1 MDRNV
6 NVDSHAWIDPVKL
19 KRLSDIRRRELRQ
32 AAFAVLEREGIAGAT
47 LEKVAAQAG
56 ASKGIVLHY
65 FRNKQELFEHA
76 MREANAVLCNAVVA
90 RLRRARTPM
99 ERLDAVIEGNFEEHL
114 FQPPLCHAWLSLCA
128 EVPRDEKLARIQKVI
143 HARMRSNL
151 LSGLHGLAS
160 PRVADDI
167 ALGVTALIDGL
178 WLRLGLQPGSVSR
191 EQAILQVKN
200 YVAGQLATREP
211 VTVGG

>member
-1 MDRNV
+1 MSRWIRE
-6 NVDSHAWIDPVKL
+6 AWNNPVKL
-19 KRLSDIRRRELRQ
+19 KRLGDIRRKELRQ

-47 LEKVAAQAG
+47 LEKVAAHAG

-90 RLRRARTPM
+90 RLRRARTSM

-114 FQPPLCHAWLSLCA
+114 FLPPLCHAWLSLCA

-143 HARMRSNL
+143 HGRMRSNL
-151 LSGLHGLAS
+151 LSGLRGLAS
-160 PRVADDI
+160 PNEADDI

-191 EQAILQVKN
+191 EQAIRQVKG
-200 YVAGQLATREP
+200 YVAARLATQERS
-211 VTVGG
+211 TASA

>member
-1 MDRNV
+1 M
-6 NVDSHAWIDPVKL
+6 KL
-19 KRLSDIRRRELRQ
+19 KRLGDIRRKELRQ

-47 LEKVAAQAG
+47 LEKVAAHAG

-76 MREANAVLCNAVVA
+76 MREANAVLCNAVVT
-90 RLRRARTPM
+90 RLRQARTPI

-114 FQPPLCHAWLSLCA
+114 FLPPLCHAWLSLCA

-143 HARMRSNL
+143 HGRMRSNL
-151 LSGLHGLAS
+151 LSGLRGLTS
-160 PRVADDI
+160 SGDADDI

-191 EQAILQVKN
+191 EQAIRQVKG
-200 YVAGQLATREP
+200 YVSARLASQKGLAAGA
-211 VTVGG
+211 

>member
-1 MDRNV
+1 MSTWIR
-6 NVDSHAWIDPVKL
+6 HAWIEPVKL
-19 KRLSDIRRRELRQ
+19 KRLGDIRRKELRQ

-76 MREANAVLCNAVVA
+76 MREANAVLRDAVVA
-90 RLRRARTPM
+90 RLRLARTPM

-114 FQPPLCHAWLSLCA
+114 FRPPLCHAWLSLCA
-128 EVPRDEKLARIQKVI
+128 EVPRDEKLARIQKAL

-151 LSGLHGLAS
+151 LSGLNGLAS
-160 PRVADDI
+160 ETDANDI

-178 WLRLGLQPGSVSR
+178 WLRLGLEPGSVSR
-191 EQAILQVKN
+191 EQAIRQVKDF
-200 YVAGQLATREP
+200 VSARLAMGRPTTAGS
-211 VTVGG
+211 

>member
-1 MDRNV
+1 M
-6 NVDSHAWIDPVKL
+6 DSHAWINPVKL
-19 KRLSDIRRRELRQ
+19 KRLSDIRRKELRQ

-90 RLRRARTPM
+90 RLRQARTPM

-160 PRVADDI
+160 PRDADDI

-211 VTVGG
+211 VTVGA